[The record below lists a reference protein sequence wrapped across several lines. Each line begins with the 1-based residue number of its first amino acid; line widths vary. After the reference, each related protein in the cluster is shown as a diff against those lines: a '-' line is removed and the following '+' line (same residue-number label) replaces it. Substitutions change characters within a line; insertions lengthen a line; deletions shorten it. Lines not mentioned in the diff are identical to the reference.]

1 MNSDEDDA
9 SAMKALAKEHDLSIR
24 GAIATKPPFSYMRA
38 FFDAMM
44 DHHDADANPRGYINL
59 AVAQNHLTI
68 EPVQYRLRQSFVD
81 APLPDSACG
90 YDNMRGSERLRVA
103 IAKHETRMFG
113 GDVSPEQLCVSAGAG
128 AVIDNLLMAI
138 ASEGDGVLIPAP
150 YYPAFDNDLRVR
162 NGVRAIAV
170 HGDDAASLPT
180 PSQLADAAE
189 AAEAKGVRIRALL
202 ITNPSNPLGVVYT
215 QADLA
220 ERITWALTHDL
231 HCVVDEVY
239 ASSVFNFD
247 RKTRPDKKFAFFSAL
262 NLEKSGCLAVPSAKC
277 KTYLHHVYG
286 MSKDFCASGYRI
298 GVLRTRN
305 EGVLRAMD
313 NVGYFCA
320 VPGPMQHA
328 VAEMLGVFCDS
339 RFVFHPPRGFNV

>member
-1 MNSDEDDA
+1 MAVPMNSDEDDA

-44 DHHDADANPRGYINL
+44 DPHDADANPRGYINL

-128 AVIDNLLMAI
+128 AVIDNLFMAI

-170 HGDDAASLPT
+170 HGNDAVAARRRRRGGGGEGRENQGAADHEPVEPVGGRVHASGPRGEDHVG
-180 PSQLADAAE
+180 ADA
-189 AAEAKGVRIRALL
+189 RPALRRGRGL
-202 ITNPSNPLGVVYT
+202 RELGV
-215 QADLA
+215 QL
-220 ERITWALTHDL
+220 
-231 HCVVDEVY
+231 
-239 ASSVFNFD
+239 
-247 RKTRPDKKFAFFSAL
+247 
-262 NLEKSGCLAVPSAKC
+262 
-277 KTYLHHVYG
+277 
-286 MSKDFCASGYRI
+286 
-298 GVLRTRN
+298 
-305 EGVLRAMD
+305 
-313 NVGYFCA
+313 
-320 VPGPMQHA
+320 
-328 VAEMLGVFCDS
+328 
-339 RFVFHPPRGFNV
+339 